1 MGFEIGRMASA
12 TGVRGVIDPFGQD
25 NPYRLKNIEDLS
37 PEMQEKVKSISIVTA
52 STAATG
58 APSEGSE
65 NEEEYCKY
73 ERTKE
78 PLHSMSSVFAYAES
92 TCE

>member
-1 MGFEIGRMASA
+1 
-12 TGVRGVIDPFGQD
+12 
-25 NPYRLKNIEDLS
+25 
-37 PEMQEKVKSISIVTA
+37 MQEKVKSMSMVTA

-58 APSEGSE
+58 APSELSE
-65 NEEEYCKY
+65 NDEDICRY

-92 TCE
+92 SVD